1 MDTPLGAGPATLRLA
16 AAASWQV
23 VRGRRVEHFPRVLEF
38 LRSLRAA
45 VPGLVRYR
53 HHERL
58 CMGLGAKVVVEL
70 ILQGRPWKQVLSV
83 LNDHFPQS
91 RPVVRDPKATK
102 QDLSKILEAQETFCQ
117 QVKELSEA
125 PADLASR
132 LQELGQEYG
141 ESFLVAMEKLFF
153 EYLCQ
158 LEKALPP
165 LQAQQLQNVL
175 TWMQPGVSVTSCLAL
190 NQYCADMGWTLPE
203 CSVDS
208 VSLPEPAE
216 QIPPQPRPAS
226 HTPLPKAK
234 PGPPSPPTPASRQHP
249 EPLTGCHFNLAP
261 LGRRRIQSRWTSTRG
276 GHKERPTVM
285 LFPFRN
291 LGPATQVISK
301 PGLREGGGGHTEEP
315 AGATGSS
322 TASNAKCKSP
332 SHTLG
337 KRALV
342 EDLADFSGSE
352 KENGSDC
359 HRDPLRLALSP
370 PQAKTACPP
379 SVCSSVITIGDLVL
393 DSDEEESAQREKQE
407 SLENYQKTKFDT
419 LIPTFCE
426 YFPSLGPSA
435 GPSPPCDVTA
445 LDTPMSTGM
454 FSAPCPSPTASALQ
468 AI

>member
-1 MDTPLGAGPATLRLA
+1 
-16 AAASWQV
+16 
-23 VRGRRVEHFPRVLEF
+23 
-38 LRSLRAA
+38 
-45 VPGLVRYR
+45 
-53 HHERL
+53 
-58 CMGLGAKVVVEL
+58 
-70 ILQGRPWKQVLSV
+70 
-83 LNDHFPQS
+83 
-91 RPVVRDPKATK
+91 
-102 QDLSKILEAQETFCQ
+102 
-117 QVKELSEA
+117 
-125 PADLASR
+125 
-132 LQELGQEYG
+132 
-141 ESFLVAMEKLFF
+141 
-153 EYLCQ
+153 
-158 LEKALPP
+158 
-165 LQAQQLQNVL
+165 
-175 TWMQPGVSVTSCLAL
+175 MQPGVSVTSCLAL

-315 AGATGSS
+315 AGAAGSS

-352 KENGSDC
+352 KE
-359 HRDPLRLALSP
+359 
-370 PQAKTACPP
+370 
-379 SVCSSVITIGDLVL
+379 
-393 DSDEEESAQREKQE
+393 
-407 SLENYQKTKFDT
+407 
-419 LIPTFCE
+419 
-426 YFPSLGPSA
+426 
-435 GPSPPCDVTA
+435 
-445 LDTPMSTGM
+445 
-454 FSAPCPSPTASALQ
+454 
-468 AI
+468 